1 MPRLAIVLLALA
13 LLHGERS
20 VVHGAAIIE
29 DHSTSWGSAGLAD
42 SLAEAFDMALP
53 DELFDKVLHECLV
66 FEAHERAERARAAA
80 AGGAY
85 VHGKGGTFW
94 RPLFNAEGEFLRPRF
109 AIEAAIQLFYQM
121 DIGQR
126 TPHPRVSGGEWWVQ
140 KRDLKE
146 DIGFHHD
153 KDEAMASLKS
163 TMKFPEV
170 STVTYMRG
178 QGAPTVVFNQTTPD
192 GNGALPVTPR
202 HGVLSYPAVNRHL
215 RFQGNLQHG
224 VPAELAP
231 EHQDGTI
238 VQLRGSGRERV
249 TFLVNWWKNKPMGPN
264 CNKVTTK
271 MVKQL
276 GVYDREGTERILA
289 SPAVRNHVPIPAQ
302 KVDMVLPPNRE
313 DRTRHEITIPGEEII
328 WFDLP
333 KQREK
338 GKVYDIH
345 WRDKSGAGD
354 GIFANLCRLDLRS
367 NVVRSLFHEDRSK
380 VMVFAGNEQATL
392 EWLRPMASEFE
403 DRLRFV
409 VANPAST
416 LDALQ
421 TFGLGIKDCPTAVI
435 HTTRPND
442 VKYLMPIK
450 KQADGSVKRRALNA
464 KNLRKM
470 VSKFLA
476 GKLSP
481 VGGND
486 AADDDE

>member
-1 MPRLAIVLLALA
+1 
-13 LLHGERS
+13 
-20 VVHGAAIIE
+20 
-29 DHSTSWGSAGLAD
+29 
-42 SLAEAFDMALP
+42 MALP
-53 DELFDKVLHECLV
+53 DELFDKVLHECLA

-109 AIEAAIQLFYQM
+109 GIEAAIQMFYQI

-126 TPHPRVSGGEWWVQ
+126 TPHARVTGGEWWVQ

-170 STVTYMRG
+170 STVTYMKG
-178 QGAPTVVFNQTTPD
+178 QGAPTVIFNQTTPD
-192 GNGALPVTPR
+192 GNGALPITPR
-202 HGVLSYPAVNRHL
+202 HGVLSYPMTNRHL

-238 VQLRGSGRERV
+238 VQLRGSGRERI
-249 TFLVNWWKNKPMGPN
+249 TFLVNWWKDKPMGPN

-289 SPAVRNHVPIPAQ
+289 SAAVKNHVPMPAQ
-302 KVDMVLPPNRE
+302 KINMVLPASRE
-313 DRTRHEITIPGEEII
+313 ERTRHQISIPGEEII

-338 GKVYDIH
+338 GKVYDVA
-345 WRDKSGAGD
+345 WRDESGAGD

-380 VMVFAGNEQATL
+380 VMVFAANEEATL
-392 EWLRPMASEFE
+392 EWLRPMATEFE
-403 DRLRFV
+403 DQLRFV
-409 VANPAST
+409 IANPAST
-416 LDALQ
+416 RDALL
-421 TFGLGIKDCPTAVI
+421 TFGLTDRDCPTAVI

-442 VKYLMPIK
+442 IKYLMPSK
-450 KQADGSVKRRALNA
+450 KLADGSVKRRALNA

-470 VSKFLA
+470 IDKFLA
-476 GKLSP
+476 RRLSP
-481 VGGND
+481 IGGND